1 MYWDGNAIKLCCDD
15 HYTTTNL
22 IKLIE
27 LRKKKSHPCLGELS
41 EVINF
46 LGSEALWSGRPAL
59 FLLCL

>member
-1 MYWDGNAIKLCCDD
+1 MCWDGNAIKLCCDD

-27 LRKKKSHPCLGELS
+27 LKKKSHPCLGELS